1 MAYGMGSL
9 ATSGVLK
16 EEVCWSQADRKEREE
31 AEAVKVAAQLKKMKV
46 SAYGST
52 CPSKWQ
58 AFKLAT
64 LTGFAE
70 PLGVIIVAYLF
81 SSSLSLE
88 ILKAG

>member
-1 MAYGMGSL
+1 M
-9 ATSGVLK
+9 K
-16 EEVCWSQADRKEREE
+16 QKDEEVESLRKKKEREE

-88 ILKAG
+88 ILKAC